1 MKVSR
6 LLRFSGSL
14 CWAIVL
20 SFPMLGQSVK
30 TVTEK
35 GVDLLKY
42 ETFNVWKGEVMT
54 PPDERKINEQTLYKT
69 LKTAV
74 VKEMEL
80 RGYKL
85 VEDSSAQ
92 LYISYVAGAYNLTD
106 GGNMGPLGQ
115 SPASSPSDLN
125 QSRSWSHE
133 SRQGMMVLDITESRS
148 NKPLWKA
155 TSNISLDGVD
165 MDRAL
170 DAVVYKAFKK
180 FPNKNKKKK

>member
-1 MKVSR
+1 MKTNR
-6 LLRFSGSL
+6 ILALLASL
-14 CWAIVL
+14 FLASLISL
-20 SFPMLGQSVK
+20 PMLGQSVK
-30 TVTEK
+30 TTTEK

-42 ETFNVWKGEVMT
+42 ETFNVLKGEIMA
-54 PPDERKINEQTLYKT
+54 PPDEKKIDELALFRA

-74 VKEMEL
+74 VKEMEG

-92 LYISYVAGAYNLTD
+92 LNISYVAGSYNLTD
-106 GGNMGPLGQ
+106 EGNVGPLGQ
-115 SPASSPSDLN
+115 TPASSPSEMN

-133 SRQGMMVLDITESRS
+133 SREGMMVLDMTDSRN
-148 NKPLWKA
+148 NKLLWKA
-155 TSNISLDGVD
+155 TSSLSLDRVD
-165 MDRAL
+165 MTRAM